1 MRNLLKNI
9 TLRIHAMKTV
19 HLAIPIA
26 QSFERLQYM
35 DFSQC
40 FSIDR
45 IPFVVKKPSELSKIT
60 AIIHPFLV
68 QISLTLIY
76 SETTGKL
83 ENSGFMS
90 RFILQLQEYLGFS
103 YELSTADNAERNNL
117 LKNNTVHLA
126 IPIAQSFESLQYMDF
141 SQCFSIDRIPFVV
154 KKPSELS
161 KITAI
166 IHPFLVQF
174 KDINNNICEDN
185 GNTQKIFCDPVHGQ
199 ISFNALCLKIID
211 TPEFQR
217 LRLIKQLGFLYTVY
231 PGANNNRFEH
241 SLGVAYLSKKFI
253 LELRNNQPELNITD
267 QEINCVQIA
276 GLCHHLGHGPFSHS
290 WERFMRKCRKKRK
303 DESKPWN
310 HEEVSIKIFDYLVRK
325 YKLEEEFQRYNID
338 KTKIN
343 FIRDLMKGKP
353 TCDERTFLFQHE
365 EVSIKIFDYLVR
377 KYKLEEE
384 FQRYNID
391 KTKINF
397 IRDLMKGK
405 PTCDERTFLFQ
416 IVNNEESGLDVDKWD
431 YYFRDCLYLGI
442 KCGFEYKRL
451 MQFARVNDVD
461 GKKVICFRDKVR
473 NLLFNTF
480 FKNIFDPL
488 LEADGNVLAPNG
500 KNFQF
505 YNWTN
510 AVNREEE
517 YIALIMRNFCMMTDS
532 AVYDSLKYSKI
543 EKVRNILDIVERR
556 FQNSKIYQTVSHW
569 SVAEKPDKKTV
580 KAAIMK
586 CAQELSPDEKRD
598 FYKKYETDFELR
610 EEHFKIQIVT

>member
-1 MRNLLKNI
+1 M
-9 TLRIHAMKTV
+9 
-19 HLAIPIA
+19 
-26 QSFERLQYM
+26 
-35 DFSQC
+35 
-40 FSIDR
+40 
-45 IPFVVKKPSELSKIT
+45 PFIGN
-60 AIIHPFLV
+60 H
-68 QISLTLIY
+68 
-76 SETTGKL
+76 
-83 ENSGFMS
+83 
-90 RFILQLQEYLGFS
+90 
-103 YELSTADNAERNNL
+103 
-117 LKNNTVHLA
+117 
-126 IPIAQSFESLQYMDF
+126 
-141 SQCFSIDRIPFVV
+141 
-154 KKPSELS
+154 
-161 KITAI
+161 
-166 IHPFLVQF
+166 
-174 KDINNNICEDN
+174 INNNICEDN

-217 LRLIKQLGFLYTVY
+217 LRFIKQLGFLYTVY

-241 SLGVAYLSKKFI
+241 SLGVAYLSKKFL

-276 GLCHHLGHGPFSHS
+276 GLCHDLGHGPFSHS

-353 TCDERTFLFQHE
+353 TCDERTFLFQ
-365 EVSIKIFDYLVR
+365 
-377 KYKLEEE
+377 
-384 FQRYNID
+384 
-391 KTKINF
+391 
-397 IRDLMKGK
+397 
-405 PTCDERTFLFQ
+405 

-431 YYFRDCLYLGI
+431 YYLRDCLYLGI

-461 GKKVICFRDKVR
+461 GKKVICFRDKVVS
-473 NLLFNTF
+473 TVY
-480 FKNIFDPL
+480 KNFLTRSELHHAAYQHRMNRRIERIIFDAL
-488 LEADGNVLAPNG
+488 LEADGKVLAPNG
-500 KNFQF
+500 ENFQF

-517 YIALIMRNFCMMTDS
+517 VIELTMRNFCMMTDN

-569 SVAEKPDKKTV
+569 SVAEKPDKKTI

-598 FYKKYETDFELR
+598 FYKKYGTDFELR
-610 EEHFKIQIVT
+610 EEDFKIQIISIDWGKGEDNPVSRVYFFSKYNMDATWKEEQTNWMMPKTFRDVKLSVLCKRHDDTTFEKLRICCEKYDAMRT